1 MVGKNKVF
9 LVTALILIPML
20 FVLMPLKLAHKMAN
34 AASMTPGKNLLK
46 CNPCQFDSVTS
57 QLEQS
62 AGHAGDLAPIPPP
75 SIPLVFINGEI
86 DIAPSVLPHP
96 TPLRC

>member
-1 MVGKNKVF
+1 MARKNKVF

-20 FVLMPLKLAHKMAN
+20 FVLMPLKLAHRMAN
-34 AASMTPGKNLLK
+34 AASMTSGKHLLK
-46 CNPCQFDSVTS
+46 CNRCQFNSVTS
-57 QLEQS
+57 LSEQS
-62 AGHAGDLAPIPPP
+62 TSHAGDLAPIPPP
-75 SIPLVFINGEI
+75 ISLIFVNGVI